1 MPKLFTVTE
10 ARELLPE
17 LRRLLAEANSELME
31 LADVVRSANERYL
44 AAEEKMDKE
53 GSPSG
58 AAGDVENL
66 RACRAEFQN
75 AIEELSRTQKDYL
88 RCLNKWVDE
97 ISAKGVLLRDLQE
110 GLLDFPASQ
119 NGFDYFLCWKVE
131 ESDINHWHPTD
142 EGFSGRK
149 PLVTLDDYC

>member
-1 MPKLFTVTE
+1 MPKQFTVDE

-31 LADVVRSANERYL
+31 LADAVRSANERYVE
-44 AAEEKMDKE
+44 AEEKMDQE

-58 AAGDVENL
+58 AADAVDDL
-66 RACRAEFQN
+66 RMRRAEFQN

-88 RCLNKWVDE
+88 RCLNNWVDQ

-131 ESDINHWHPTD
+131 ETDISHWHPTD
-142 EGFSGRK
+142 EGFAGRK
-149 PLVTLDDYC
+149 PLVTLEDYC

>member
-17 LRRLLAEANSELME
+17 LRRLLSEANSELME
-31 LADVVRSANERYL
+31 LADAVRSANERYVD
-44 AAEEKMDKE
+44 AEEKMDQD

-58 AAGDVENL
+58 AADDDL
-66 RACRAEFQN
+66 RSRRAEFQN
-75 AIEELSRTQKDYL
+75 AIEELSRTQKEYL
-88 RCLNKWVDE
+88 RCLNKWVDQ
-97 ISAKGVLLRDLQE
+97 IAAKGVLLRDLQE

-119 NGFDYFLCWKVE
+119 NGFDYFLCWKAG
-131 ESDINHWHPTD
+131 ESDISHWHPAD
-142 EGFSGRK
+142 EGFAGRK